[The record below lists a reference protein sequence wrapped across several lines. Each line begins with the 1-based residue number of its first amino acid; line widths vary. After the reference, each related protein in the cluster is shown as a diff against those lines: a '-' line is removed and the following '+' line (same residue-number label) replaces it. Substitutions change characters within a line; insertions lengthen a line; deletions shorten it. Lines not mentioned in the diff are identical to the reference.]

1 MLPVV
6 ASDNVRS
13 VDILTVA
20 QVTTSVTNLLFVIVL
35 AAGCYFTWRVSQ
47 TTLEEM
53 RAQRT
58 AMGRPLVIVQEDY
71 ESLPELD
78 VAIRNVSEGAARDI
92 VFEFSEPIGSSNGF
106 VVSKLPYFKYGLD
119 FLPPN
124 GEITCYWDKLDS
136 LLPFLESKY
145 LRNGI
150 HVTVRYTDLTGYSYQ
165 SQWRLNPFLYKDTRL
180 VRRKGMGDLVKAVE
194 RLNLSKDGSSSQ
206 APVPEQT
213 SSQES

>member
-1 MLPVV
+1 LFPVV
-6 ASDNVRS
+6 ASDNVRP
-13 VDILTVA
+13 VDIVTLA
-20 QVTTSVTNLLFVIVL
+20 QVITSATNLLFVIVL
-35 AAGCYFTWRVSQ
+35 AAGYYFTWRVSQ

-71 ESLPELD
+71 ESLPEP
-78 VAIRNVSEGAARDI
+78 AARDI
-92 VFEFSEPIGSSNGF
+92 VFEFSEPIESSNGF
-106 VVSKLPYFKYGLD
+106 VVSELPYFKYGLD

-124 GEITCYWDKLDS
+124 GEITCYWDELDS
-136 LLPFLESKY
+136 LLPFLESKE
-145 LRNGI
+145 LRSGI
-150 HVTVRYTDLTGYSYQ
+150 HVTVRYKDLTGDSYQ

-194 RLNLSKDGSSSQ
+194 SLNLSKDGSSSQ

-213 SSQES
+213 SAQES

>member
-1 MLPVV
+1 M
-6 ASDNVRS
+6 
-13 VDILTVA
+13 DIVTLA
-20 QVTTSVTNLLFVIVL
+20 QVVTSVTNLLFVVVL
-35 AAGCYFTWRVSQ
+35 AGGYYFTWRVSQ

-92 VFEFSEPIGSSNGF
+92 EFDFSVPIESSNGF
-106 VVSKLPYFKYGLD
+106 VVSDLPYFKYGLD

-124 GEITCYWDKLDS
+124 GEITCYWDELDS
-136 LLPFLESKY
+136 LLPFLESQD
-145 LRNGI
+145 LQNGI
-150 HVTVRYTDLTGYSYQ
+150 HVTVRYKDLTGDSYQ

-180 VRRKGMGDLVKAVE
+180 VRRKGMGDLVNAVE
-194 RLNLSKDGSSSQ
+194 RLALSKDGR
-206 APVPEQT
+206 PNQT
-213 SSQES
+213 PTPKQNSGQDG

>member
-1 MLPVV
+1 MFPVV
-6 ASDNVRS
+6 ASDNVRP
-13 VDILTVA
+13 VDIVTLA
-20 QVTTSVTNLLFVIVL
+20 QVVTSVTNLLFVIVL
-35 AAGCYFTWRVSQ
+35 AAGYYFTWRVSQ

-92 VFEFSEPIGSSNGF
+92 EFEFSEPIESSNGF
-106 VVSKLPYFKYGLD
+106 VVSDLPYFKYGLD

-124 GEITCYWDKLDS
+124 GEITCYWDELAS
-136 LLPFLESKY
+136 LLPFLDSKD

-150 HVTVRYTDLTGYSYQ
+150 HVTVSYKDLTGDSYQ
-165 SQWRLNPFLYKDTRL
+165 SHWRLNPFLYKDTRL
-180 VRRKGMGDLVKAVE
+180 VRRKGIADLVNAVE
-194 RLNLSKDGSSSQ
+194 RLAPSKDGRTER
-206 APVPEQT
+206 PERQ
-213 SSQES
+213 